1 MAYLFQASILT
12 GSGGYDVTGPISAS
26 TTITAVSFHGSGASL
41 TGISADAVDISGST
55 ANDDLNLV
63 ATDRFD
69 ESGKASLAGGAAKI
83 LVFNPSTKALKCS
96 GSISGSG
103 QLSGQNFA
111 GENGSIT
118 AAGIV
123 SGSGAASFGGGVT
136 ALYGNI
142 SASAELQGQD
152 LKIGNATVIS
162 ELKAVQNVL
171 TVSGS
176 GQLSG
181 QNLVLENGSITA
193 AGVVSGSAAAIFGG
207 GISVPY
213 GEVSASA
220 ALEGKNLDLE
230 NGSITAA
237 GIISGSGTA
246 TIGGGI
252 TALYGSVSAS
262 AALVGQ
268 SLEVEDGS
276 ITSAG
281 AISASAGLTLRN
293 GSISSVGVVSGSG
306 AATLGGGLTVR
317 YGAITASA
325 GLSGQSLTVAG
336 YSVIAAGGAI
346 TLGEDAQVD
355 VTCNGVLKIQ
365 NGFTINYK
373 LTGSGAGTSLQG
385 NCAPLEQGDT
395 FVVVNNSTTDAT
407 VELPNT
413 TALGWA
419 SGRVITIK
427 RSPDMSADVILSG
440 ALGAPDDLLDG
451 EDATLRLDSAGAA
464 VNLIGSG
471 SSGANAFW
479 LLY

>member
-103 QLSGQNFA
+103 QISGQNFA

-162 ELKAVQNVL
+162 DLKAVQNVL

-193 AGVVSGSAAAIFGG
+193 AGIVSGSGAASFGG
-207 GISVPY
+207 GVSVLY

-306 AATLGGGLTVR
+306 TATFGGGVTAL
-317 YGAITASA
+317 YGSVSASA
-325 GLSGQSLTVAG
+325 AVQGQALTISNVA
-336 YSVIAAGGAI
+336 VVAAGGGM
-346 TLGEDAQVD
+346 TLGPSAEVD
-355 VTCNGVLKIQ
+355 ITCNGVFKLQ
-365 NGFTINYK
+365 NGWAINYK
-373 LTGSGAGTSLQG
+373 LTGSGAGTALQD
-385 NCAPLEQGDT
+385 NCAPLGQGDT
-395 FVVVNNSTTDAT
+395 FVVVNNSAADAT
-407 VELPNT
+407 IELPNT
-413 TALGWA
+413 AELGWS
-419 SGRVITIK
+419 SGRIITIK

-464 VNLIGSG
+464 VNLIASG
-471 SSGANAFW
+471 SAGANAFW